1 MVTGKTEWD
10 TSTVDPMLSN
20 WKHVGQVLIQK
31 CYIPD
36 SLPRKKKRIEGSWRC
51 ALWRMLMSQSLVKK
65 YLIWFKNEGMYQ
77 AIYINKVDAIIE
89 RQFFIEFVYN

>member
-1 MVTGKTEWD
+1 
-10 TSTVDPMLSN
+10 
-20 WKHVGQVLIQK
+20 
-31 CYIPD
+31 
-36 SLPRKKKRIEGSWRC
+36 
-51 ALWRMLMSQSLVKK
+51 MSQSLVKK